1 VADHVAAAVA
11 APDLNRGERVI
22 MATTKPG
29 ATRAEAQTWMKI
41 KGASEIM
48 CPSSV
53 VGLDP
58 IPLLGSGK
66 INYVAP
72 AKALRE
78 SGA

>member
-1 VADHVAAAVA
+1 
-11 APDLNRGERVI
+11 
-22 MATTKPG
+22 
-29 ATRAEAQTWMKI
+29 MKI

-53 VGLDP
+53 VVLDA

-66 INYVAP
+66 IDYVAL

-78 SGA
+78 SGGA